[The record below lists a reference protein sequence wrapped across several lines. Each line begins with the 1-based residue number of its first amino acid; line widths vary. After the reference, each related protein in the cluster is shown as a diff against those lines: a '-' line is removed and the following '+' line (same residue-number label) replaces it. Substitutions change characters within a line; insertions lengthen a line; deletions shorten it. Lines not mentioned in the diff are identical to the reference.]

1 MMQPDIAAN
10 DRRPAWQPQ
19 GMRAFLL
26 VWVGQLVS
34 LFGTALTRFALTI
47 WAWQITGEATALAL
61 VGFFSFGPMILLTP
75 FAGAIVDRANRKLV
89 MMLSDLGAGVSTIII
104 LVLYTTDSLQIWH
117 LYLAG
122 AFSGVF
128 QAFQFPAYSAATTMM
143 LTKKDYARSS
153 AMLAMADAASGIFA
167 PAVAAALLA
176 VIGISGVMLIDVVTF
191 LFALGTLLIVYIPQ
205 PPAKPQEER
214 VEKNLLKETAFGFR
228 YILDRPSLLGL
239 QMMFFTINL
248 MGTLGFVVMTPMILI
263 ITSNNELA
271 LGTVQSFTA
280 VGGLLGGLAISIW
293 GGPKNRVLGVA
304 GGMFVASL
312 FEMTIM
318 GLGRSVPLWAMAGF
332 LGSIFIA
339 VLNASNQAIWQA
351 KIPPELQGRVF
362 AVRMWIAQIT
372 VPVAMLIGGPL
383 ADRVLEPG
391 MTGGGILADLFGP
404 IVGTGPGSGMS
415 LMLVVAGLISATA
428 AVIGY
433 SLPFIRN
440 ADAIIRDHELAHGG
454 DVPVEGDAIRAGE
467 SAASGAEA
475 VAQVPASPL

>member
-1 MMQPDIAAN
+1 MMQSDIAAAS
-10 DRRPAWQPQ
+10 RPPAWQPQ

-89 MMLSDLGAGVSTIII
+89 MMLSDMGAGVSTIII

-153 AMLAMADAASGIFA
+153 AMLAMAEAASGIFA
-167 PAVAAALLA
+167 PAAAAALLA

-205 PPAKPQEER
+205 PPAKPQEEK

-248 MGTLGFVVMTPMILI
+248 MGTLGFVVEIPMILI
-263 ITSNNELA
+263 FSNNNELA
-271 LGTVQSFTA
+271 LGTVQSFAA
-280 VGGLLGGLAISIW
+280 VGGLLGGLMISIW

-304 GGMFVASL
+304 GGMFAASL
-312 FEMTIM
+312 CSMVIL
-318 GLGRSVPLWAMAGF
+318 GLGRSVPVWAVAGF
-332 LGSIFIA
+332 VGSIFIA
-339 VLNASNQAIWQA
+339 ILNASNQAIWQA

-372 VPVAMLIGGPL
+372 IPVAMLVGGPL

-391 MTGGGILADLFGP
+391 MSGGILADLFGP
-404 IVGTGPGSGMS
+404 LLGTGPGTGMS
-415 LMLVVAGLISATA
+415 LMLVTAGLISATA

-440 ADAIIRDHELAHGG
+440 ADTIIPDHELAHSG
-454 DVPVEGDAIRAGE
+454 DMPVEGDAIRAGE
-467 SAASGAEA
+467 SAVSGVEDAA
-475 VAQVPASPL
+475 PVPASPL